1 MSNEEKLRYFLKRVT
16 ADLDAAHDKI
26 RRIEEAEQEPI
37 AIVAM
42 GCRYPGGVRS
52 PEDLWDVVADER
64 DEVTG
69 FPVNRG
75 WDLDG
80 LYDPDPERYGTS
92 YTREGGFLHQAAEF
106 DPAFFGIS
114 PREALAMDP
123 QQRLLLEVSWEVFER
138 AGVDPSSL
146 RGSKTGVFI
155 GVMYNDYG
163 SRFHKVPETFEGS
176 IVNGSAA
183 SIASGRISYVF
194 GLEGP
199 AVTVDTACSSSL
211 VGLHLAAQA
220 LRAGECS
227 LALAGG
233 VTVMATPG
241 LFVEFSRQRGL
252 AADGRCKSFAGA
264 ADGTGWSEGV
274 GVLLLEKLSDARRNG
289 HRVLGLVRGSAVNQD
304 GASSGLTAPNGPS
317 QQRVI
322 RAALANARLK
332 AQDVDAIEAHG
343 TGTRLGDP
351 IEAQALLATYGR
363 DRSEGDPLW
372 LGSIKSN
379 IGHTQAAAGVAGVI
393 KMVMA
398 MRHGVLPKTLHVDEP
413 TPHVDWTEGAV
424 ELLTGRRDWPDTGR
438 PRRAAVSSFGVSGTN
453 AHVIVEQAPPEED
466 TPVSEHTGV
475 VPWVLSARSEA
486 ALAEQAERLRAFV
499 EQSPEVSAAEVGA
512 SLVRSRAVLDHRAVV
527 LGDTREDL
535 LDGLGAV
542 AEGALTEGTAAITG
556 TASPSR
562 VVWVFPGQGSQWI
575 GMARELLETSPV
587 FAERFTECEL
597 ALEPWVSWSLREVV
611 TTGDPEVWDKVDVI
625 QPVLFSV
632 MVSLAA
638 AWRSLGVEP
647 AAVVGHSQGEIAA
660 AVVAGALSLADGAQV
675 VARRSQAIAQHLA
688 GPGGM
693 MSVAASPAQVVEWI
707 ARDGVAVSVA
717 AVNGP
722 GSVAVAGDGAVL
734 DAWAERLTA
743 DDVRVRRIA
752 VDYASHSP
760 AVEGIREHVLA
771 AAEGIRP
778 RHSAIAFYSTVSNSW
793 CDTTGMD
800 ADYWYRNLRQTV
812 RFAEATEALIAQGH
826 TTFVEISPHPVL
838 TMGIEETGGT
848 TGAELTVVGSLRR
861 DDGGV
866 PRLLTSAA
874 ELFASGVR
882 VDWTTVFTT
891 PTRALDLP
899 TYPFQ
904 RQHYWLDL
912 PAETGDVSSAGL
924 AAANHP
930 LLGATV
936 GLADGDGVLFTGRL
950 SLTTHPWL
958 ADHAVNGTVI
968 LPGTA
973 FLELALQTNHHIG
986 FHQVEDLT
994 LEAPLVL
1001 PERGAV
1007 VVQLAVGAPD
1017 HGGRR
1022 SVGVF
1027 SQPEDAALDAPWTRH
1042 AAGALAPETPVAPFD
1057 LTQWPPA
1064 DADPVDTDRLYER
1077 FAEIGFAYGPAFQ
1090 GVRAVWRRGD
1100 EVFADVRL
1108 PEDQRA
1114 DAASYGLHPALFDAA
1129 LHAAALGMLDADAP
1143 RSLPFSWGRVSLH
1156 ASGATDLRV
1165 RLVLGESVAISAAD
1179 GSGQPVVSVG
1189 ALAVRPVDD
1198 KEIRTAGPARGGLF
1212 AVEWVPG
1219 LEISAPASDWASVGE
1234 TALGATHH
1242 PDLASVDAVPSVV
1255 LVAAPAGDDAT
1266 AAVTRVLGL
1275 VQEWLADERFADSR
1289 LVLVT
1294 RDAVVAAPED
1304 RVDLVQASLW
1314 GLLRSAQSEHP
1325 GRFTLL
1331 DWDGRGDLADVA
1343 TLSAEDQVAVR
1354 DGHVLAPRLVRTTA
1368 PAGPDFTVDPEGT
1381 VLVTGGTG
1389 TVGGAIARHLVT
1401 GHGVRHLLLVSR
1413 GGPAASGA
1421 AELVDELAGLGAS
1434 ATAVACD
1441 AADRDALAAV
1451 LADIPAEHPLTAV
1464 VHSAGVLDDGVV
1476 ESLTAEQVERVFRP
1490 KAAAALALH
1499 DLTRDLGLSAF
1510 VLFSS
1515 ASATLGGSGQGNY
1528 AAANAI
1534 LDALAQRRR
1543 GQGLPAVSMA
1553 WGFWAE
1559 RSGMTAHLDEAD
1571 LRRMAR
1577 SGITPLA
1584 SADALALFDTAASG
1598 GAVVLPIGLD
1608 LAALRATLG
1617 QGTVPSLFR
1626 ALVRPTARSAA
1637 RGQEVSALVS
1647 RLAGLSPEEQDRA
1660 LLGLIRAQVA
1670 TVLGHGSTE
1679 AVEERRSFKDLG
1691 FDSLTAVELRNR
1703 LNAATGLRLP
1713 PTLVF
1718 DYPDALALARLLR
1731 EELLDPSRAVA
1742 QVPVART
1749 APADEPIA
1757 IVAMSCRY
1765 PGGVRS
1771 PEDLWRIVTDGGDA
1785 ISDFPA
1791 DRGWDTDALYDPELT
1806 GRGTSYTR
1814 HGGFLHDAADF
1825 DPAFFGISPREAL
1838 AMDPQQRLMLEVSWE
1853 AFERAGID
1861 PTSLRGS
1868 QTGVFAG
1875 VMYRDYAAQ
1884 PGSVP
1889 EEVESFVGMGNSAS
1903 VLSGRVSYVFGL
1915 EGPAVTVDTACSS
1928 SLVGMHLAAQALRSG
1943 ECSLALAGG
1952 VTVMAT
1958 PGLFVDFSRQRGL
1971 SPDGRCKSFAGAAD
1985 GAGFSEGVG
1994 VVLLERLSDAR
2005 RNGHRVLGVIRGS
2018 AVNQDGASNGLSAP
2032 NGPSQQRV
2040 IRSALANARLR
2051 TQDVDAVEAH
2061 GTGTRLGDPI
2071 EAQALLATYGQ
2082 DRDEPL
2088 WLGSVKSN
2096 IGHTQAAAGVA
2107 GVIKMIMAM
2116 RHGVLPRTLHVDEPT
2131 PHVDWTEGAVE
2142 LLTDT
2147 RDWPDTGR
2155 PRRAAVSSFGVS
2167 GTNAHVI
2174 VEQAPPEEDTP
2185 VSEHTGVVPWVL
2197 SARSEAALAEQAERL
2212 RAFVEQSPEVGVAD
2226 IGAALVTRRAVL
2238 DHRAVVVGG
2247 SRDELLAGLSE
2258 LTGGVAGGA
2267 PRVVWVFPGQ
2277 GSQWIGMAREL
2288 LETSP
2293 VFAERFTECELA
2305 LEPWVSWSLREVVTT
2320 GNPEVWD
2327 KVDVIQPVL
2336 FAVMVSLAAVW
2347 RSLGVEPAAV
2357 VGHSQGEIAAAV
2369 VAGALS
2375 LADGAQVVARR
2386 SQAIAQH
2393 LAGPGGMMSVAAS
2406 PTHVSE
2412 WIARD
2417 NVELS
2422 IAAIN
2427 GPATVIVSGD
2437 GAALDSWGEQ
2447 LSTQDIRVRRI
2458 AVDYASHS
2466 PAVESI
2472 RDHVLAAAH
2481 GITPRHSAIPFYST
2495 VSNTW
2500 ADTTDMNAD
2509 YWYRNL
2515 RQTVRFA
2522 EATEALIDQGH
2533 TTFVEISPHPVL
2545 TMAIEQTA
2553 ETSNTDLTITGSLRR
2568 DEGGLHR
2575 LLTSA
2580 GHLFTAGVP
2589 VNWTNLFTPS
2599 TTTLDLPTY
2608 PFQRQRYWLEP
2619 GTSVADVTSAGM
2631 GSIDHP
2637 LLGATVGL
2645 ADGDGV
2651 LFTGRLSAATHP
2663 WLADNAV
2670 AGTVVVPGSAFVEL
2684 AMRTDHQYVEQL
2696 TVESPL
2702 VLPEHGAVQVQVV
2715 AESTDGS
2722 GRRLVHIYARDAGS
2736 EQPWTRHATGVVTAV
2751 LPPPSFDFTEWPPAG
2766 AQAVDVEEVRRRFA
2780 DHDVQH
2786 GPAFLGLTA
2795 VWRRDGEV
2803 FAEVALPEDLRGE
2816 AEAYGLHPALL
2827 DTALHAAVLDTGER
2841 VVPVVWK
2848 GFALHAAASTEL
2860 RVRLVVT
2867 GSDVAVAAADG
2878 TGQPVASIDGVTLR
2892 AAEAGDTASPG
2903 RRGSLFT
2910 LTWPALPKTTTAL
2923 PAKWA
2928 VLGADDLDVASSLR
2942 TAGGV
2947 VETWADLAD
2956 APDVPDV
2963 PDVVVAAFLRR
2974 VDSPDEVPGVAH
2986 TVVHEALDLVQ
2997 RWLADERFADSRLVV
3012 VTRGAVDPTDAGGLV
3027 VAPVWGL
3034 LRSAQSE
3041 NPGRFVL
3048 VDVDGGSGA
3057 AVADAAA
3064 CGEPQ
3069 VAVRDGGLH
3078 VPRLVRRDPRVV
3090 ETEAPVFTPGG
3101 TVLVTGA
3108 TGGLGSLLARH
3119 LVTEHGV
3126 RHLLLTS
3133 RSGPSAPGAAEL
3145 RAELTALGAE
3155 VSVVACD
3162 AADRDALAALLA
3174 AVPAE
3179 HPLTAVVH
3187 TAGVVDDGVI
3197 ESLTPERVDP
3207 VLHPKVDAAWN
3218 LHRLTAD
3225 ADLTAFVVFSSYSG
3239 TLGNPGQGSYAAAN
3253 TFLNALAEF
3262 RRAQGRPAH
3271 SLAWGLWAERS
3282 GMTGALDAV
3291 DIQRISRAGVGALS
3305 SEDGL
3310 ALFDAAVRDEPA
3322 VVAAVRLD
3330 LPGLRVQAQAGLVP
3344 PMLHGLVRVPTRRAA
3359 AADAGS
3365 GDAALVQRLLGL
3377 AEGEQLRALVD
3388 VVRTEAAAVL
3398 GHDSAGGIAATRAF
3412 RDVGFDSLTA
3422 VELRNRLNRATGLK
3436 LATTAVFDY
3445 PTPTVLAGF
3454 LREELL
3460 GKADT
3465 GQPAVAVASV
3475 TDDEPIAIV
3484 AMACRFPGGVRSP
3497 EDYWELVS
3505 NGGDAMSPFPTNRG
3519 WDPDSLFA
3527 ADTGASGRTYVR
3539 EGGFVHDFDEFDAA
3553 FFGISPREA
3562 LAMDPQQRVLLETS
3576 WEVFERAGID
3586 PATLHGSRTG
3596 VFIGSNGQDYSS
3608 YAVPE
3613 DLEIYLLTSRA
3624 ASVIS
3629 GRVSYVFGLE
3639 GPAVTVDTAC
3649 SSSLVATH
3657 LAVQSLRS
3665 GECSMA
3671 VAGGVVVMSTMNA
3684 FSQFSRQGVL
3694 APDARCKPFAEAA
3707 DGTGWSEGVGVL
3719 LLERLSDA
3727 KRNGHRVLGVVR
3739 GSAINQDGASNG
3751 ISAPNGPSQQ
3761 RVIRAAL
3768 ADARLA
3774 PSEVDAVE
3782 AHGTG
3787 TKLGDPIEAGAL
3799 LATYGQDRAD
3809 GGDPL
3814 WLGSV
3819 KSNIGHAQ
3827 GASGVAGLIKMV
3839 MAMRHGVLPAT
3850 LHVDE
3855 PSSHVDWS
3863 SGAVSLLT
3871 DTVAW
3876 PETGRPRR
3884 AGVSSFGV
3892 SGTNAHVILE
3902 QAPDEP
3908 SAPPA
3913 SSASPVVPWVL
3924 SARSESAL
3932 REQAARLRDFLER
3945 RPDAGP
3951 ADVGAA
3957 LVATRA
3963 VHDHRAVV
3971 VGSTREGL
3979 LDGLDGLTT
3988 ASVPGSA
3995 GQPRVVWVFPGQGS
4009 QWTGMARELLET
4021 SPAFA
4026 ERFAECEQALGQ
4038 WVSWSLRDVVTS
4050 SDPAALSRVD
4060 VVQPAL
4066 FAVMVSLAAVWRSW
4080 GVEPDAVVG
4089 HSQGE
4094 IAAAVVAGALSL
4106 ADGAQV
4112 VARRSQAIAEHLA
4125 GPGGMMSV
4133 VASAEQVAE
4142 WMRRDGVDLSVAA
4155 RNSTGSVVVAGDGD
4169 VLDAWAERL
4178 SGDGV
4183 RVQRIAVDYASH
4195 SPAVEGIREH
4205 VLAAAEGI
4213 TPVGSR
4219 VPFFSTVTA
4228 SWLDTTAVDADY
4240 WYRNLRETVRFA
4252 EATSALVEQGHTAF
4266 LEVSPHPVLTMG
4278 VEQTGE
4284 DADLTVVGS
4293 LRRDEGG
4300 LDRLLTSAGELFAA
4314 GVEVDWAGMFG
4325 HSTRPADLPTYA
4337 FQRERYWLENRTEGA
4352 DVASAGLRTADHPLL
4367 GAVVD
4372 LVDADGL
4379 LLTGRLSPAT
4389 HPWLADH
4396 AVNGTVLLP
4405 GTAYLELALHA
4416 GGHTDHQV
4424 VEELTIEAPL
4434 LLPEKGSVSVQVWVG
4449 APDAS
4454 DRRRVTVNSRLD
4466 GGPADREWTRH
4477 ADGVLSTGATSPA
4490 PDLGVWP
4497 PTGAEPVD
4505 VGDVYEFFAR
4515 NGFAYGPAFQ
4525 GLRSLWRRGEETF
4538 AEVVLPADFQ
4548 SDASL
4553 FGVHPALMDAALH
4566 AFPFSGLREADK
4578 GLLPFSWTGARLHR
4592 TGATRLRV
4600 RVRPT
4605 GPDSIELAV
4614 ADGHGQP
4621 VATVDS
4627 LFLRP
4632 LSADALGRARVGQ
4645 RDSLF
4650 QVRWQPVD
4658 IAGAGSGSWAVLG
4671 TDTGDLGA
4679 GVGAAGVKPSEF
4691 LDLRSLVEAV
4701 DDGADVPDVVLALV
4715 DPGTGDLPDR
4725 VRSASGRA
4733 LALLREWLAD
4743 DRFDGSLLVFTTRG
4757 AVSVRDGDSAPDAAL
4772 ASVWGLVRSAQA
4784 EHPERFALLD
4794 LDDEARFF
4802 RHLPGALA
4810 TGEPQLAFRAG
4821 SAFQARLA
4829 RVASAQAADSG
4840 PVWDAEG
4847 TVLITGGT
4855 GRLGASLARHLVA
4868 ERGVRHLVLA
4878 SRSGLDAE
4886 GADELRA
4893 ELVAAGADVVVES
4906 CDVAD
4911 RDAVAGLL
4919 GRVPAGRPLTAVVHA
4934 TGLLDDGMLAEMTPE
4949 RLDRVL
4955 RSKVDSA
4962 VHLDELTRG
4971 LDLSAFVLFSS
4982 FSGTFGSAGQANYAA
4997 ANAALDALAQH
5008 RRSLGLPAVS
5018 LAWGLWSDPSG
5029 MTAKLDGALLRRM
5042 AREGVV
5048 PLSTSEALELFDV
5061 GCALGEAVVL
5071 PTRLDFAALR
5081 SQPTGVRA
5089 LFRDL
5094 AQGQSRRAAA
5104 ADAGE
5109 QDSAGALRT
5118 RLAALGEADRYRVL
5132 LDLVL
5137 SAAATVLGHRET
5149 QAVSAD
5155 RGFLD
5160 VGFDSLTAV
5169 ELRNRLGALTGTRL
5183 PVTLLFDYPTPEA
5196 MARFLHDELSESA
5209 TAQVSP
5215 LLAEID
5221 RLEAGLHRAQLDGAV
5236 GDEITER
5243 LQALLATWHETVRTA
5258 GSSHGA
5264 NGSNGSNGS
5273 ADLAGVSD
5281 EEMFDL
5287 LDKRYGIS

>member
-1 MSNEEKLRYFLKRVT
+1 MT

-183 SIASGRISYVF
+183 SIASGRVSYVF

-332 AQDVDAIEAHG
+332 SQDVDAVEAHG
-343 TGTRLGDP
+343 TGTKLGDP
-351 IEAQALLATYGR
+351 IEAQALLATYGQ
-363 DRSEGDPLW
+363 DRPESAPLW

-398 MRHGVLPKTLHVDEP
+398 MRHGVLPKTLHVDQP

-424 ELLTGRRDWPDTGR
+424 ELLTDRRDWPETGR

-453 AHVIVEQAPPEED
+453 AHVIVEQAPSEED
-466 TPVSEHTGV
+466 SPVSEDTGGV

-486 ALAEQAERLRAFV
+486 ALAEQADRLRDFLRAR
-499 EQSPEVSAAEVGA
+499 PEVSAAEVGA

-527 LGDTREDL
+527 LGGNREAL
-535 LDGLGAV
+535 LEGLGAV
-542 AEGALTEGTAAITG
+542 VDGTVAGGAVTEGTVAVTG
-556 TASPSR
+556 VASPSR
-562 VVWVFPGQGSQWI
+562 VVWVFPGQGSQWA

-587 FAERFTECEL
+587 FAERFAECEQ
-597 ALEPWVSWSLREVV
+597 ALRPWVSWSLREVV

-675 VARRSQAIAQHLA
+675 VARRSQAIAEHLA

-693 MSVAASPAQVVEWI
+693 MSVAAPVDTVREWI
-707 ARDGVAVSVA
+707 TRDGVAVSIA

-771 AAEGIRP
+771 AAEGITPRP
-778 RHSAIAFYSTVSNSW
+778 SAIAFYSTVTNSW
-793 CDTTGMD
+793 ADTTGLD
-800 ADYWYRNLRQTV
+800 AEYWYRNLRETV
-812 RFAEATEALIAQGH
+812 RFAEATEALISQGH

-838 TMGIEETGGT
+838 TMGVEETGGT

-861 DDGGV
+861 DEGGL

-882 VDWTTVFTT
+882 VDWATVFTA
-891 PTRALDLP
+891 PTRPLDLP

-924 AAANHP
+924 VTANHP

-950 SLTTHPWL
+950 SLSTHPWL

-1007 VVQLAVGAPD
+1007 VVQLAVGAAD

-1022 SVGVF
+1022 TVGIF
-1027 SQPEDAALDAPWTRH
+1027 SQPEDTALDAPWTRH
-1042 AAGALAPETPVAPFD
+1042 ATGSLAPETPVAPFD
-1057 LTQWPPA
+1057 LTRWPPA

-1114 DAASYGLHPALFDAA
+1114 DAGSYGLHPALFDAA

-1156 ASGATDLRV
+1156 AAGATDLRV
-1165 RLVLGESVAISAAD
+1165 RLVLGESVEISAAD

-1198 KEIRTAGPARGGLF
+1198 KEIRTAAPTRGGLF
-1212 AVEWVPG
+1212 AVEWVPCP
-1219 LEISAPASDWASVGE
+1219 EITGAEATAPTSDWASVGG
-1234 TALGATHH
+1234 TALGAIHH
-1242 PDLASVDAVPSVV
+1242 PDLASLDTVPPVV
-1255 LVAAPAGDDAT
+1255 LVAAPSGDDAT

-1275 VQEWLADERFADSR
+1275 LQEWLADERFADSR

-1331 DWDGRGDLADVA
+1331 DWDGRGDLTDVA
-1343 TLSAEDQVAVR
+1343 TLSTEDQLAVR
-1354 DGHVLAPRLVRTTA
+1354 DGTVLAPRLVRTTA
-1368 PAGPDFTVDPEGT
+1368 PAGPDFTVDPGGT

-1389 TVGGAIARHLVT
+1389 TVGRAIARHLVT

-1413 GGPAASGA
+1413 SGPDAPGT
-1421 AELVDELAGLGAS
+1421 AEFVDELAGLGAT

-1451 LADIPAEHPLTAV
+1451 LATVPAEHPLTAV

-1476 ESLTAEQVERVFRP
+1476 ESLTPEQVERVFRP

-1499 DLTRDLGLSAF
+1499 ELTRDLGLSAF

-1528 AAANAI
+1528 AAANAF

-1543 GQGLPAVSMA
+1543 GEGLPAVSMA

-1559 RSGMTAHLDEAD
+1559 RSGMTGHLDEAD

-1584 SADALALFDTAASG
+1584 SADALALFDAAATA

-1617 QGTVPSLFR
+1617 QATVPSLFR

-1647 RLAGLSPEEQDRA
+1647 RLAGLSSDEQDRA

-1679 AVEERRSFKDLG
+1679 AVQERRSFKDLG

-1718 DYPDALALARLLR
+1718 DYPDTLALARLLR
-1731 EELLDPSRAVA
+1731 EELLDSARAVVQDPLA
-1742 QVPVART
+1742 RTPVAK
-1749 APADEPIA
+1749 AAADEPIA

-1765 PGGVRS
+1765 PGGVRT
-1771 PEDLWRIVTDGGDA
+1771 PEDLWRIVTEGGDA

-1791 DRGWDTDALYDPELT
+1791 DRGWDTDALYDPEMT

-1884 PGSVP
+1884 PGSVS

-1994 VVLLERLSDAR
+1994 VVLLEKLSDAR

-2051 TQDVDAVEAH
+2051 AQDVDAVEAH

-2107 GVIKMIMAM
+2107 GVIKMVMAM
-2116 RHGVLPRTLHVDEPT
+2116 RHGVLPRTLHVDQPT

-2142 LLTDT
+2142 LLTDN
-2147 RDWPDTGR
+2147 RDWPETGR

-2174 VEQAPPEEDTP
+2174 VEQAPSEVDTVVSEDTG
-2185 VSEHTGVVPWVL
+2185 GVVPWVL
-2197 SARSEAALAEQAERL
+2197 SARSEAALAEQAARL

-2226 IGAALVTRRAVL
+2226 VGAALVTRRAVL

-2258 LTGGVAGGA
+2258 VTGGVAGGV

-2288 LETSP
+2288 LATSP
-2293 VFAERFTECELA
+2293 AFAERFTECELA
-2305 LEPWVSWSLREVVTT
+2305 LEPWVSWSLHEVVTT
-2320 GNPEVWD
+2320 GDPAVWD

-2336 FAVMVSLAAVW
+2336 FSVMVSLAAAW

-2386 SQAIAQH
+2386 SQAIAEH

-2406 PTHVSE
+2406 PEQVTQWITRDGVEVS
-2412 WIARD
+2412 
-2417 NVELS
+2417 L
-2422 IAAIN
+2422 AAVN
-2427 GPATVIVSGD
+2427 GPATVVVSGD
-2437 GAALDSWGEQ
+2437 GAVLDSWGAY
-2447 LSTQDIRVRRI
+2447 LSTQDIRVRRV

-2466 PAVESI
+2466 PAVEGI
-2472 RDHVLAAAH
+2472 RQHVLAAAE
-2481 GITPRHSAIPFYST
+2481 GITPQLATIAFYST
-2495 VSNTW
+2495 VTNSW
-2500 ADTTDMNAD
+2500 ADTTGLDAD
-2509 YWYRNL
+2509 YWYQNL
-2515 RQTVRFA
+2515 RETVRFA
-2522 EATEALIDQGH
+2522 EATEALIEQGH

-2545 TMAIEQTA
+2545 TMSIEQTG
-2553 ETSNTDLTITGSLRR
+2553 ETGDTDLTVVGTLRR

-2580 GHLFTAGVP
+2580 GELFTAGVP
-2589 VNWTNLFTPS
+2589 VDWASLFIGTARA
-2599 TTTLDLPTY
+2599 LDLPTY

-2619 GTSVADVTSAGM
+2619 GAAVADVTSAGM

-2651 LFTGRLSAATHP
+2651 LFTGRLSLATHP

-2670 AGTVVVPGSAFVEL
+2670 AGAVVVPGSAFVEL
-2684 AMRTDHQYVEQL
+2684 ASRTDHQYVEQL
-2696 TVESPL
+2696 TVEAPL

-2722 GRRLVHIYARDAGS
+2722 GRRQVHVYARDAES

-2751 LPPPSFDFTEWPPAG
+2751 LPPPSFDFAEWPPPG
-2766 AQAVDVEEVRRRFA
+2766 ARAVDVEDVHRRYA

-2795 VWRRDGEV
+2795 VWRRDGEI
-2803 FAEVALPEDLRGE
+2803 FAEVALPEDLRGD

-2827 DTALHAAVLDTGER
+2827 DAALHAAVLDTGDR
-2841 VVPVVWK
+2841 VVPSVWK
-2848 GFALHAAASTEL
+2848 GLALHATASTEL

-2867 GSDVAVAAADG
+2867 GSEVAVAAADG
-2878 TGQPVASIDGVTLR
+2878 TGQPVVSIDGVHLR
-2892 AAEAGDTASPG
+2892 ATEAGDTAATG
-2903 RRGSLFT
+2903 TQGSLFT
-2910 LTWPALPKTTTAL
+2910 LNWPALPKTVTTL
-2923 PAKWA
+2923 PATWA
-2928 VLGADDLDVASSLR
+2928 VLGADDLDVTSSIR
-2942 TAGGV
+2942 AAGGE
-2947 VETWADLAD
+2947 VETWTDLAD
-2956 APDVPDV
+2956 AQHV
-2963 PDVVVAAFLRR
+2963 PDVVVAAFLPR
-2974 VDSPDEVPGVAH
+2974 VDFPDEVPGAAH

-2997 RWLADERFADSRLVV
+2997 RWLGDERFADSRLVV
-3012 VTRGAVDPTDAGGLV
+3012 VTRGAVDPTDTVGLAA
-3027 VAPVWGL
+3027 APVWGL

-3048 VDVDGGSGA
+3048 VDVDGESGAALDRESGA

-3069 VAVRDGGLH
+3069 VAVRDGGLR
-3078 VPRLVRRDPRVV
+3078 VPRLVRRDPQI
-3090 ETEAPVFTPGG
+3090 TDGPVFTPGG

-3119 LVTEHGV
+3119 LVTGHGV

-3133 RSGPSAPGAAEL
+3133 RSGPAAPGAAEL
-3145 RAELTALGAE
+3145 KAELTALGAD

-3162 AADRDALAALLA
+3162 AADRDSLAALLA
-3174 AVPAE
+3174 AIPAE

-3253 TFLNALAEF
+3253 TFLNALTEY
-3262 RRAQGRPAH
+3262 RRAEGRPGH

-3291 DIQRISRAGVGALS
+3291 DIQRISRAGVGALT

-3330 LPGLRVQAQAGLVP
+3330 LPGLRAQAQAGLVP

-3359 AADAGS
+3359 ASDARS
-3365 GDAALVQRLLGL
+3365 GDAALVARLLGMT
-3377 AEGEQLRALVD
+3377 EGEQLRALVD

-3398 GHDSAGGIAATRAF
+3398 GHDSAGGIAPTRAF

-3465 GQPAVAVASV
+3465 AQPDAAVASV

-3484 AMACRFPGGVRSP
+3484 AMACRFAGGIRSP
-3497 EDYWELVS
+3497 EDFWELVS

-3539 EGGFVHDFDEFDAA
+3539 EGGFVHDSDEFDAA

-3586 PATLHGSRTG
+3586 PATLHGSKTG
-3596 VFIGSNGQDYSS
+3596 VFIGSNGQDYSA
-3608 YAVPE
+3608 YPVPE

-3624 ASVIS
+3624 ASVVS

-3665 GECSMA
+3665 GECSLA
-3671 VAGGVVVMSTMNA
+3671 VTGGVVVMSTMNA

-3694 APDARCKPFAEAA
+3694 APDARCKPFAEGA

-3727 KRNGHRVLGVVR
+3727 KRNGHQVLGVVR

-3768 ADARLA
+3768 ANARLA

-3799 LATYGQDRAD
+3799 LATYGQDRGD

-3850 LHVDE
+3850 LHVDA
-3855 PSSHVDWS
+3855 PSSHIDWDA
-3863 SGAVSLLT
+3863 GAVSLLT
-3871 DTVAW
+3871 DAVTW

-3908 SAPPA
+3908 AAPPA

-3932 REQAARLRDFLER
+3932 REQASRLRDFLGR
-3945 RPDAGP
+3945 RPEAGP

-3979 LDGLDGLTT
+3979 LDGLDALTT
-3988 ASVPGSA
+3988 ASVTGSA

-4026 ERFAECEQALGQ
+4026 ARFAECEQALGR
-4038 WVSWSLRDVVTS
+4038 WVPWSLRDVVTS
-4050 SDPAALSRVD
+4050 SDPEALSRVD

-4133 VASAEQVAE
+4133 VASADQVAE

-4155 RNSTGSVVVAGDGD
+4155 LNSSGSVVVAGDGA
-4169 VLDAWAERL
+4169 VLDAWAQRL

-4213 TPVGSR
+4213 SPVAAR

-4228 SWLDTTAVDADY
+4228 SWLDTTGMDADY
-4240 WYRNLRETVRFA
+4240 WYRNLRQTVRFA

-4266 LEVSPHPVLTMG
+4266 VEISPHPVLTMG

-4300 LDRLLTSAGELFAA
+4300 LTRLLTSAGELFAA
-4314 GVEVDWAGMFG
+4314 GVEVDWAGMFA
-4325 HSTRPADLPTYA
+4325 HSTRPVDLPTYA

-4352 DVASAGLRTADHPLL
+4352 DVASAGLRTAEHPLL

-4379 LLTGRLSPAT
+4379 LLTGRLSLAT

-4396 AVNGTVLLP
+4396 AVNGTVILP
-4405 GTAYLELALHA
+4405 GTAHLELALHA

-4434 LLPEKGSVSVQVWVG
+4434 LLPAKGSVSVQVWVG

-4477 ADGVLSTGATSPA
+4477 ADGLLSTVATGPS

-4497 PTGAEPVD
+4497 PANAAQVE
-4505 VGDVYEFFAR
+4505 VGDVYELFAR

-4548 SDASL
+4548 SDAGL

-4566 AFPFSGLREADK
+4566 AFPFTGLRDVDK

-4658 IAGAGSGSWAVLG
+4658 AVGAGSGSWAVLG

-4679 GVGAAGVKPSEF
+4679 GVGAAGIKPAEF

-4715 DPGTGDLPDR
+4715 DAGTGDLPGR
-4725 VRSASGRA
+4725 VRSASRRA
-4733 LALLREWLAD
+4733 LALVREWLAD
-4743 DRFDGSLLVFTTRG
+4743 DRFAGSLLVFTTRG
-4757 AVSVRDGDSAPDAAL
+4757 AVSVRDGDRAPDAAL

-4821 SAFQARLA
+4821 GAFQARLA

-4840 PVWDAEG
+4840 PVWDPEG

-4893 ELVAAGADVVVES
+4893 ELVAGGADVVVES

-4919 GRVPAGRPLTAVVHA
+4919 GRVPAGHPLTAVVHA

-5008 RRSLGLPAVS
+5008 RRSLGLPVVS

-5029 MTAKLDGALLRRM
+5029 MTGKLDGALLRRM

-5048 PLSTSEALELFDV
+5048 PLSTPEALELFDV

-5094 AQGQSRRAAA
+5094 VQGQNRRAAA
-5104 ADAGE
+5104 ADGGE
-5109 QDSAGALRT
+5109 QDAAAALRN
-5118 RLAALGEADRYRVL
+5118 RLAALGAADRYRVL

-5137 SAAATVLGHRET
+5137 SEAATVLGHRET
-5149 QAVSAD
+5149 QAVSTD
-5155 RGFLD
+5155 RGFLE

-5169 ELRNRLGALTGTRL
+5169 ELRNRLSALTGARL
-5183 PVTLLFDYPTPEA
+5183 PVTLLFDYPTPAA
-5196 MARFLHDELSESA
+5196 MARFLHDGLSEPA
-5209 TAQVSP
+5209 APPVSP

-5221 RLEAGLHRAQLDGAV
+5221 RLEAGLHRAQLDGTG
-5236 GDEITER
+5236 GDEITAR
-5243 LQALLATWHETVRTA
+5243 LQALLATWQQTPGATTGSGSAH
-5258 GSSHGA
+5258 GSS
-5264 NGSNGSNGS
+5264 
-5273 ADLAGVSD
+5273 DLTGVSD